1 MKQIDLVISN
11 PTGLHA
17 RPAKTFVILA
27 KQFKSDIRVQ
37 HGERVANAKSL
48 ISMLTLGAE
57 RGAQISIMVEGEDED
72 VALAELEQAV
82 KSGLGEAPEL
92 PKAIQAELPKAIQAG
107 VPTAVQAEVPVALEA
122 SPAKAAPVS
131 VPVKAEAKPVKPDDG
146 KPTGN
151 LVKGI
156 SAAPGIA
163 IGPIFQ
169 LKRSEIVIA
178 EEDKGDA
185 LKEESRL
192 RDAIEKARAQLLLLR
207 TQLSNSAAASEAA
220 IFDVHIELIDD
231 AELLE
236 AVLEKIQK
244 QHSAPLAWQSVIE
257 TRAQEIAALK
267 DPLLSARAADLH
279 DVGYRV
285 LRIMMG
291 ADEQSYQLPD
301 HPVIVVARDL
311 SPSDTASLDRK
322 RVLGFCTAAGGPTS
336 HTAIIARALSLPAVV
351 SAGPGVL
358 ELANETVIILNG
370 IEGSIVIDPAAEAIQ
385 LAEETGRRL
394 QKQRSEAREKAAEPA
409 LTRDGH
415 RVEVVANIGGLE
427 DARKAM
433 NMGAEGV
440 GLLRTEF
447 LFLDRTDAPSE
458 SEQFEVYRD
467 IAQAMQNL
475 PVIVRTLDIGG
486 DKPLPYV
493 VFTQKEENPF
503 LGERGIR
510 LCLARPELF
519 RQQLRA
525 ILRAASFG
533 KLRIMYPMVAD
544 LSEWFE
550 AKTILEEVRAEL
562 NVSPVETGIM
572 IEVPSAALMAD
583 AFASE
588 VDFFSIGTNDL
599 TQYTLAMD
607 RMHPTL
613 AGKSDGLH
621 PAVLRLIST
630 TVQAAH
636 KAGKWVGICGEL
648 GADPQA
654 VPILVG
660 LGVDELS
667 VSVPSIPTV
676 KAQIRTMNLAEA
688 QSLAKRALECATAP
702 EVRKMVGFP
711 V

>member
-1 MKQIDLVISN
+1 MKQIDLVINN

-17 RPAKTFVILA
+17 RPAKTFVTLA
-27 KQFKSDIRVQ
+27 KQYKSDIRVQ
-37 HGERVANAKSL
+37 HGEKVANAKSL

-57 RGAQISIMVEGEDED
+57 SGSQIRIMVDGEDED
-72 VALAELEQAV
+72 AALAELGQAV
-82 KSGLGEAPEL
+82 ISGLGEA
-92 PKAIQAELPKAIQAG
+92 
-107 VPTAVQAEVPVALEA
+107 AEVPPEVA
-122 SPAKAAPVS
+122 PVVAAPA
-131 VPVKAEAKPVKPDDG
+131 PVQVKTADQGQPKSEAG
-146 KPTGN
+146 GQSGN

-156 SAAPGIA
+156 SAAPGVA

-169 LKRSEIVIA
+169 LKRSEIVIV
-178 EEDKGDA
+178 EEDGGDP
-185 LKEESRL
+185 LKEEKRL
-192 RDAIEKARAQLLLLR
+192 REAIEKARAQLVLLH
-207 TQLSNSAAASEAA
+207 TQLLSSNAASEAA
-220 IFDVHIELIDD
+220 IFDVHLELIDD
-231 AELLE
+231 PEILE
-236 AVLEKIQK
+236 AVLGKIQK
-244 QHSAPLAWQSVIE
+244 RQSAPRAWQSVIE
-257 TRAQEIAALK
+257 ARAEVIAALK
-267 DPLLSARAADLH
+267 DQLLSARAADLH

-291 ADEQSYQLPD
+291 ADEQSYILPD
-301 HPVIVVARDL
+301 HPVIVVARDM
-311 SPSDTASLDRK
+311 SPSDTASLDRE

-358 ELANETVIILNG
+358 ELANETVVILNG
-370 IEGSIVIDPAAEAIQ
+370 VEGTIVVNPPAEAVRQ
-385 LAEETGRRL
+385 AEETGRRL
-394 QKQRSEAREKAAEPA
+394 QKQRSEAKEKAEEPA

-433 NMGAEGV
+433 TMGTEGV

-447 LFLDRTDAPSE
+447 LFLDRTEAPSE

-525 ILRAASFG
+525 ILRASAFG

-544 LSEWFE
+544 LSEWF
-550 AKTILEEVRAEL
+550 AARALLEEVRAEL
-562 NVSPVETGIM
+562 NVPPVETGIM

-607 RMHPTL
+607 RMHPSL

-636 KAGKWVGICGEL
+636 QAGKWVGICGEL

-667 VSVPSIPTV
+667 VSVPTIPTV
-676 KAQIRTMNLAEA
+676 KAQIRTLNLAEA
-688 QSLAKRALECATAP
+688 QSLATRALSCATAP
-702 EVRKMVGFP
+702 EVRKLVRLP